1 MTTKKATSSHQHDR
15 LGPLRSLRRLS
26 ALALVAT
33 MGALPATASASAP
46 SQAEDTGL
54 QYVNAVADASLVHLK
69 VKWNGW
75 VTIPRDTF
83 LWGTSADYWTM
94 PEGIYGPYAVTTTCS
109 GFVASATGDV
119 VTAGHCVDDETYD
132 GGKNVILSAFVT
144 ELGQSTGASQAE
156 MAEGM
161 ANLRANADVEGL
173 DAGSP
178 PDREVRVT
186 APALSRRGFPA
197 SVVDVQSFRDGDVA
211 LLSVT
216 GLEAPVLPVAETTPD
231 SGANVVA
238 AGFAGGVAEIVDSES
253 PPTFN
258 PGTISGTE
266 TVNGT
271 PFTSISA
278 RTSPGMSGGPVL
290 NMDGEVVGTVSW
302 AQTNEADRS
311 SDFIGAAASIQ
322 SILAGNGV
330 DNTLGPA
337 DLAYR
342 EGLSAF
348 YESRYHDAVAK
359 FDEAQALQPGW
370 RFISEVRQDAVTNY
384 PNDVAPPEVESEATN
399 EADAEGGGGVPTWAY
414 VLGGGAVLV
423 MGAAGAL
430 GALVVRRRRHAPP
443 QTAPTP
449 APETVPTAPAVTAP
463 AVTASAVGVPPT
475 GHGFCS
481 NCGAEHELSAHYCEA
496 CGQPF
501 AAALS
506 VEHHGV

>member
-1 MTTKKATSSHQHDR
+1 MA
-15 LGPLRSLRRLS
+15 
-26 ALALVAT
+26 V
-33 MGALPATASASAP
+33 LPAAAP
-46 SQAEDTGL
+46 AATQADDTGL

-75 VTIPRDTF
+75 VAIPRDTF

-144 ELGQSTGASQAE
+144 EIGQSTGASQAQ

-178 PDREVRVT
+178 PDREVRITV
-186 APALSRRGFPA
+186 PALSRRGFPA
-197 SVVDVQSFRDGDVA
+197 SVVDVQPFRDGDVA

-231 SGANVVA
+231 SGVSVVA

-302 AQTNEADRS
+302 SQTSEADRS
-311 SDFIGAAASIQ
+311 SDFIGAAASIN

-330 DNTLGPA
+330 DNTLGAA

-348 YESRYHDAVAK
+348 YESRYHDAVVK

-384 PNDVAPPEVESEATN
+384 PNDVAPPEVESEATT
-399 EADAEGGGGVPTWAY
+399 ETETETEAEGGGGVPTWVY
-414 VLGGGAVLV
+414 ILGGGAVLV
-423 MGAAGAL
+423 MGAGGAL
-430 GALVVRRRRHAPP
+430 GALLVRRRRHAPP
-443 QTAPTP
+443 RTTGPAPLPVAPVPIGPATASVPEAAPTAPAAT
-449 APETVPTAPAVTAP
+449 EPAVTAP
-463 AVTASAVGVPPT
+463 AVPAPAGAAPPT

-481 NCGAEHELSAHYCEA
+481 NCGAEHDLAAHYCEA

-501 AAALS
+501 AAALPTD
-506 VEHHGV
+506 HHTV